1 MELLVVGVSRRADGR
16 SLIGYG
22 MTSPGTWGFT
32 RLVAPT
38 PTGVL
43 YPEHHRMGEL
53 VEPRP
58 FDLIAV
64 EAPWADSRPTQQENR
79 VVDDTPW
86 KLLERPASR
95 PYLERLEREE
105 LSAGPLF
112 GTAGRS
118 VRARVDA
125 GEVSILYV
133 EPLEA
138 RAVCRWDPARER
150 YLARL
155 RFRVG
160 EVFYEL
166 PLTDWYHAAK
176 LRTRGEGEWELEQ
189 LGCRAPHGLRLL
201 VTLGEP
207 FHGWRYKMVESI
219 LPMRTI
225 AKYAGWAER
234 GQADRALAA
243 GA

>member
-22 MTSPGTWGFT
+22 QVRPGNWGFT

-38 PTGVL
+38 PSGVL

-58 FDLIAV
+58 YDLIRV
-64 EAPWADSRPTQQENR
+64 EAPWADGRAGQPENR

-86 KLLERPASR
+86 ELLERPASR
-95 PYLERLEREE
+95 GYLERLEGEE
-105 LSAGPLF
+105 VSEGPLF
-112 GTAGRS
+112 GTEGRS
-118 VRARVDA
+118 VRDRGDTG
-125 GEVSILYV
+125 GESILYV
-133 EPLEA
+133 APMDP
-138 RAVCRWDPARER
+138 RAICRWDPSRER

-155 RFRVG
+155 GFRAGGVS
-160 EVFYEL
+160 YEL
-166 PLTDWYHAAK
+166 PLTDWHYATK
-176 LRTRGEGEWELEQ
+176 LRSRGEGEWDLTR

-219 LPMRTI
+219 LAQRT
-225 AKYAGWAER
+225 
-234 GQADRALAA
+234 LARFA
-243 GA
+243 ASA